1 MTMVK
6 LQKKKYQ
13 NYFRVTT
20 HYELQ
25 YDEVSPKCTEKIEKM
40 IDFDYWIV
48 FNKYN
53 KQKIIITV

>member
-1 MTMVK
+1 MAIVK
-6 LQKKKYQ
+6 LQKKKYK

-40 IDFDYWIV
+40 IDFDY
-48 FNKYN
+48 
-53 KQKIIITV
+53 